1 MVEVQETCLPGVCRG
16 SSKCSG
22 PRPSSMDTTSAGAA
36 IWQHAGTPAAVV
48 RPARAACSE
57 GHQQRGGCTFINPV
71 QQDALCASNPEGW
84 FHAAHVSSCCSRSPC
99 DGQQLMVST
108 CSSLLLRL
116 LLLGAL
122 LGVDPVTGSS
132 RDARGLAQSSS
143 NSSSRF
149 TCELCMCRSWRVHAQ
164 AVYWSI
170 PVPTQ
175 CLRM

>member
-57 GHQQRGGCTFINPV
+57 GHQQRGGCTFIN
-71 QQDALCASNPEGW
+71 
-84 FHAAHVSSCCSRSPC
+84 VSSCCSRSPC